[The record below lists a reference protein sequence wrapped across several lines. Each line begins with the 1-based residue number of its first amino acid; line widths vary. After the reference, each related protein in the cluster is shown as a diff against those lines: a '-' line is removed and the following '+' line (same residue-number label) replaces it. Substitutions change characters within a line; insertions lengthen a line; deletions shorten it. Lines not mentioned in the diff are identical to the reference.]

1 MSQLIIC
8 VKFNKTQQQL
18 HEYTATKQCLCLI
31 SVQYLWPPYVIG
43 HAIIFLSSGFFSL
56 SSIYLSVRDGRSFA
70 KRIVNTWNS
79 LPDSVVLSKSV
90 ATFRHKVNKM
100 HFSDY
105 CGL

>member
-1 MSQLIIC
+1 M
-8 VKFNKTQQQL
+8 
-18 HEYTATKQCLCLI
+18 A
-31 SVQYLWPPYVIG
+31 
-43 HAIIFLSSGFFSL
+43 
-56 SSIYLSVRDGRSFA
+56 VRDGHSFA

-90 ATFRHKVNKM
+90 TTFRHKVNKM

>member
-1 MSQLIIC
+1 MCNAGASNGGRSLC
-8 VKFNKTQQQL
+8 VQ
-18 HEYTATKQCLCLI
+18 I
-31 SVQYLWPPYVIG
+31 SR
-43 HAIIFLSSGFFSL
+43 AR
-56 SSIYLSVRDGRSFA
+56 IYLLPVLDKSHALTVRDGHSFA

-79 LPDSVVLSKSV
+79 LLNSVVLSKSV